1 MSFRNWA
8 TAYFHYLTGS
18 GPHRCWDWPALALL
32 SGASWLY
39 RKGVLAKYH
48 SIASHPERQEHGRR
62 HQPGQYHC
70 RRYG

>member
-48 SIASHPERQEHGRR
+48 SIASHPER
-62 HQPGQYHC
+62 
-70 RRYG
+70 